1 MNATA
6 PSPPTTAT
14 GRFEALDGWR
24 GVCACLVVFFHVHG
38 HSPIYSWSLVR
49 NSYLFVDFF
58 FVLSG
63 FVISWNYASRL
74 DSWHGVKRFIVLRLG
89 RVYPLH
95 VFMLLCFVGWE
106 TARLVAG
113 HAGPGETPAFTGGFQ
128 PASVLTNLLLIHS
141 LNIHDGLSWNGPS
154 WSISTEVWAYIL
166 FAAVSLWMGMRNWIL
181 LLAAI
186 TLPLLLSRLSHTGMD
201 TTFDYGLLRCVFGF
215 ALGVACHRIH
225 DLWPA
230 RNAARHPVA
239 VTAIECLTVAGVVGY
254 VWMAGTSGWS
264 FLAPFVFAVAVLVF
278 AAEAGLVSRL
288 FGFRPLK
295 WLGTH
300 SYSIYLTHFFF
311 VMAVPMV
318 FKGVTRQ
325 DLWTVMPLA
334 GGGSVMAFGRNDVE
348 GALYYAAVLAA
359 TLAFSAFT
367 YRWVE
372 TPGREWTR
380 RWVQRSQSPARSAT
394 RQRSVNPP

>member
-1 MNATA
+1 MNATP
-6 PSPPTTAT
+6 PSPTTTAT

-38 HSPIYSWSLVR
+38 YSPIYSWSLVR

-63 FVISWNYASRL
+63 FVISWNYGSRL

-106 TARLVAG
+106 TARLATG

-128 PASVLTNLLLIHS
+128 PVSVLTNLLLIHS

-154 WSISTEVWAYIL
+154 WSISTEVWAYVV
-166 FAAVSLWMGMRNWIL
+166 FAAVSLWLGMRNWIL

-186 TLPLLLSRLSHTGMD
+186 TLPLLLSGLSHTGMD
-201 TTFDYGLLRCVFGF
+201 ATYDYGLLRCVFGF

-230 RNAARHPVA
+230 RPAARHPLLMTA
-239 VTAIECLTVAGVVGY
+239 VECLTVAGVIGY
-254 VWMAGTSGWS
+254 VWVAGTSGWS

-288 FGFRPLK
+288 FGLPWLK

-311 VMAVPMV
+311 VMALPII
-318 FKGVTRQ
+318 FKGITRQ
-325 DLWTVMPLA
+325 DLWTVMPLPD
-334 GGGSVMAFGRNDVE
+334 GGSVLAFGRNDLQ
-348 GALYYAAVLAA
+348 GALYYTAVLAI

-380 RWVQRSQSPARSAT
+380 RWVQRPQSPARSAT